1 MYEFKPQRTNDRAQK
16 LVLLFF
22 IGAAALLLVTV
33 PLKGM
38 PFLWIIQ
45 LFAVILIV
53 AAVFLVTRYIT
64 RSYIYSIDVIDGR
77 TDLTVTEVSSGGK
90 RQIAVCRIGLA
101 GIESVR
107 EIDGR
112 DGELAELRKARKR
125 IFDYRPD
132 LLPEKSLLVSAE
144 ECGEKLL
151 ILLAYDEA
159 LLKILRGDLQ

>member
-1 MYEFKPQRTNDRAQK
+1 MYEFKPPRTNSRAQK

-33 PLKGM
+33 PLKEM

-45 LFAVILIV
+45 LFAIILLI

-90 RQIAVCRIGLA
+90 RQVAVCRIGLS

-107 EIDGR
+107 EIEGKDE
-112 DGELAELRKARKR
+112 ELSALRKARKR

-132 LLPEKSLLVSAE
+132 LLPEKSILVAAE
-144 ECGEKLL
+144 ECGEEFL
-151 ILLAYDEA
+151 ILLAYDVE
-159 LLKILRGDLQ
+159 LLNILRKDLQ

>member
-1 MYEFKPQRTNDRAQK
+1 MYEFKPPRTNSRAQK

-22 IGAAALLLVTV
+22 IGAAALLIATV

-45 LFAVILIV
+45 LFAIILLI

-90 RQIAVCRIGLA
+90 RQVAVCRIGLS

-107 EIDGR
+107 EIEGK

-132 LLPEKSLLVSAE
+132 LLPEKSILLSAE
-144 ECGEKLL
+144 ECGEEFL
-151 ILLAYDEA
+151 ILLAYDGE
-159 LLKILRGDLQ
+159 LLNILRKDLQ